1 VGGARVHGRDDPD
14 DKDLAAAAF
23 QNIKQM
29 QDAGSSGTVRIAV
42 QIDLRLFPP
51 VRFVI
56 GDDGTLEDIQRRRET
71 STGQPKTLTSFLKW
85 AERKFHAER
94 YLLVLWGHGTGVG
107 FELEDPASLG
117 DVVFD
122 ADDGLEVRELAD
134 VLQGFKRRQGR
145 PVDVLG
151 FDACYM
157 ASIEVVYEL
166 RALADRLVG
175 TQTSLPVAGWPYT
188 RLLKSLKANP
198 RQSTQR
204 LVAAITQEVAASFQ
218 RPANITQTALAPG
231 QAADGV
237 RAAFQGLVKALRALP
252 RKGSERRAVRRAL
265 TGTSFLEARQFVD
278 LLDLCRRVHKAAH
291 DPSIRGAAAE
301 VIEALTRPPHLI
313 TSHRRKGRG
322 TKRLNGVSIYLS
334 SVRAT
339 KKGQENVDAKIDRYR
354 RLSFVKTTGWQRFVD
369 TLSRKRAD
377 TA

>member
-1 VGGARVHGRDDPD
+1 
-14 DKDLAAAAF
+14 
-23 QNIKQM
+23 M
-29 QDAGSSGTVRIAV
+29 
-42 QIDLRLFPP
+42 
-51 VRFVI
+51 
-56 GDDGTLEDIQRRRET
+56 
-71 STGQPKTLTSFLKW
+71 
-85 AERKFHAER
+85 
-94 YLLVLWGHGTGVG
+94 WGHGTGVG

-134 VLQGFKRRQGR
+134 VLRGFSRRQGR

-166 RALADRLVG
+166 RALADRVVG
-175 TQTSLPVAGWPYT
+175 TQISLPVAGWPYT

-204 LVAAITQEVAASFQ
+204 LATAITQEVAASFR
-218 RPANITQTALAPG
+218 RPANITQTALAPEL
-231 QAADGV
+231 AADGV
-237 RAAFQGLVKALRALP
+237 RAAFQGLVAALQALP
-252 RKGSERRAVRRAL
+252 RKGKERRAVRRAL

-278 LLDLCRRVHKAAH
+278 LLDLCRRVHKATH

-301 VIEALTRPPHLI
+301 VIAALTRPPHLI
-313 TSHRRKGRG
+313 TSHRRKGRH

-339 KKGQENVDAKIDRYR
+339 RKGQENVDAKIDRYR

-369 TLSRKRAD
+369 SVSRRR
-377 TA
+377 TT